1 MSATAALKVAV
12 LQSNYIPWKGYF
24 DLIASVDLFIF
35 YDDVQYTHSDWR
47 NRNRIKTAQGLQ
59 WLSVPVGAS
68 RQRLIHEVQIED
80 AHWQRKHWTSLQQ
93 AYGRAPHF
101 ERYRPFLEWVY
112 CEQRWTHL
120 SQLNQTLVRHIA
132 QTELG
137 LSTRFADSRDYPA
150 EGRRLDR
157 LLHLLVKAGATHYLS
172 GPAAR
177 SYIEPERFEQAGI
190 GLSWM
195 DYSAYPEYPQLHG
208 PFEHAVTVLDLLFH
222 VGPEAA
228 LHLQRRSA

>member
-1 MSATAALKVAV
+1 M
-12 LQSNYIPWKGYF
+12 
-24 DLIASVDLFIF
+24 
-35 YDDVQYTHSDWR
+35 
-47 NRNRIKTAQGLQ
+47 
-59 WLSVPVGAS
+59 GAS

-80 AHWQRKHWTSLQQ
+80 AHWQRKHWASLQQ

-101 ERYRPFLEWVY
+101 ERYRPLLEWVY

-132 QTELG
+132 QAELG
-137 LSTRFADSRDYPA
+137 LRTRFADSRDYRA

-157 LLHLLVKAGATHYLS
+157 LLDLLIKAGATHYLS

-222 VGPEAA
+222 VGPEAHQ
-228 LHLQRRSA
+228 HLQRRSA